1 MSAVSRQLRDAAG
14 NDVYPITNANSVYMG
29 NGFDTVGRVLN
40 DMQDQNTVITFPTNS
55 VEKVMASGNKAV
67 TVFNSDGSITETTY
81 NSDDIAIKTKTT
93 TFDDDGSIHIVVDG
107 EE

>member
-1 MSAVSRQLRDAAG
+1 MSAVTRQLKDASG
-14 NDVYPITNANSVYMG
+14 NDVYPVTKGSAVYMD
-29 NGFDTVGRVLN
+29 NGIDTVSRVLN

-55 VEKVMASGNKAV
+55 VEKVMASGNKVV